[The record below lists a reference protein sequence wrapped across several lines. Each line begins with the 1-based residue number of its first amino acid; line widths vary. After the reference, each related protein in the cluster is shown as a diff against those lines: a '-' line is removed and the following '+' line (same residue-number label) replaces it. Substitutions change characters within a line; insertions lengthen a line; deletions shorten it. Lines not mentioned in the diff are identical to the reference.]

1 MRIPPT
7 ELRSCCGRRDFIKVG
22 ALGLGGVTLGTLL
35 REEKLLGAP
44 AKDMN
49 CIVLFQLGG
58 NSQVDTFDPKPE
70 APSEV
75 RGSFKAIRTAVP
87 GVYFSELL
95 PQSAAR
101 LKKFAVIRSM
111 HGDDAI
117 HESAQQYVISGT
129 KRRNDLVHPA
139 FGSVAAHEWGPKN
152 GLPPYVAVPNMSRS
166 GGAGF
171 LGSLYDPFNSGD
183 PSAKTFSVKDLTL
196 PLGMKLE
203 QAQARRELL
212 GALDARFRAAEQSGL
227 LERMDE
233 FYQKAFDLVSSP
245 AAKKAFDIAQE
256 SEKLRDAYGRTG
268 VGQGALLG
276 RRLVEA
282 GVRVVTVFHGG
293 YDTHTE
299 NEPGMKKV
307 NTQFDQAFAAL
318 LDDLE
323 ARGMLQKTLVLVLTE
338 FGRTPRINNFAGRD
352 HWPRS
357 FSVALAG
364 ARTSGGVVIGSTT
377 PTASDPKDRP
387 VSVEDLAF
395 TTYKILGIDPEKEF
409 RANGRPIKFA
419 NNGDLISEL
428 FT

>member
-1 MRIPPT
+1 MRIAPSD
-7 ELRSCCGRRDFIKVG
+7 LKCCQGRRDFIKIG
-22 ALGLGGVTLGTLL
+22 TMGLGGITLASLL
-35 REEKLLGAP
+35 RDQKLFASP
-44 AKDMN
+44 AKDLN

-70 APSEV
+70 APPEV
-75 RGSFKAIRTAVP
+75 RGSFKAIKTAVP
-87 GVYFSELL
+87 GIYFSELL
-95 PQSAAR
+95 PESAAR
-101 LKKFAVIRSM
+101 LRKFAVIRSM

-129 KRRNDLVHPA
+129 KRR
-139 FGSVAAHEWGPKN
+139 
-152 GLPPYVAVPNMSRS
+152 PYVAVPSMSRS

-171 LGSLYDPFNSGD
+171 LVSLYDPFNAGD
-183 PSAKTFSVKDLTL
+183 PNAKNFSVKDLTL

-203 QAQARRELL
+203 QAQARAELL
-212 GALDARFRAAEQSGL
+212 KALDLRFRQVERAGL

-233 FYQKAFDLVSSP
+233 FYQKAYDLVSSP
-245 AAKKAFDIAQE
+245 AAKKAFDIAEE
-256 SEKLRDAYGRTG
+256 SEKTRDSYGRTA
-268 VGQGALLG
+268 VGQGALLA
-276 RRLVEA
+276 RRLVES

-307 NTQFDQAFAAL
+307 NTEFDRAFATL

-323 ARGMLQKTLVLVLTE
+323 SRGLLETTLVLVLTE
-338 FGRTPRINNFAGRD
+338 FGRTPRLNNYAGRD

-364 ARTSGGVVIGSTT
+364 VEISGGVVVGSTT
-377 PTASDPKDRP
+377 PTASDPKDDP

-395 TTYKILGIDPEKEF
+395 TVYKVLGIDPNKEF
-409 RANGRPIKFA
+409 HANGRPIKIA
-419 NNGDLISEL
+419 NNGKLIGAL